1 MQEAGFTTCSPG
13 KLSAGQFCQ
22 FSQRAP
28 RPALCPKLLQGVLSS
43 ASAVLGDDFIPV
55 ELDGG
60 QHSLFYSPFPFRLH
74 FSQGSKGT
82 A

>member
-1 MQEAGFTTCSPG
+1 MTCSPG

-28 RPALCPKLLQGVLSS
+28 HPALCPKLLQGVLS
-43 ASAVLGDDFIPV
+43 ASVVLGDDFTPV
-55 ELDGG
+55 ELGGG
-60 QHSLFYSPFPFRLH
+60 QHSLFYCPFPFRLH
-74 FSQGSKGT
+74 FSQDSKGI

>member
-1 MQEAGFTTCSPG
+1 MQEASFMTCSPG

-22 FSQRAP
+22 SSRRAP
-28 RPALCPKLLQGVLSS
+28 HPALCPKLLQGVLS
-43 ASAVLGDDFIPV
+43 ASVVLGDDFIPV

-74 FSQGSKGT
+74 FSQDSKGV

>member
-1 MQEAGFTTCSPG
+1 MQEAGFMTCSPG
-13 KLSAGQFCQ
+13 KLSVGQFCQ
-22 FSQRAP
+22 FSQSAP
-28 RPALCPKLLQGVLSS
+28 RPALCLKLLEGVLA

-55 ELDGG
+55 ELYGG

-74 FSQGSKGT
+74 FSRDSNGI